1 MKNALTK
8 KLLALG
14 VSSTIAISGGY
25 LVGQWEGKENTAYK
39 DMVGVVTACYG
50 QTKGVKM
57 GDVFTDEECEKDL
70 ASELSKYNI
79 GMKRYVKVDLS
90 PQEEIAYTSFV
101 WNVGLGAWNSSSLLK
116 KLNAGDREGACKSIL
131 DWNRATFSPKT
142 AQVQIKNGEQCSLKK
157 DGNYSCTVK
166 GLTNRRLPEYKV
178 CMGQDEEINSVLES
192 ISRGQKPLETSK
204 NKSEGVDEGSVK
216 IIAPEPSEAFE
227 EIVPNTPTCKWKI
240 FNICLK
246 SK

>member
-101 WNVGLGAWNSSSLLK
+101 WNVGLGAWNSALYLRNSMLVIEKELVKASLIGIELHSLLK
-116 KLNAGDREGACKSIL
+116 QLKCKSRMVS
-131 DWNRATFSPKT
+131 N
-142 AQVQIKNGEQCSLKK
+142 
-157 DGNYSCTVK
+157 
-166 GLTNRRLPEYKV
+166 
-178 CMGQDEEINSVLES
+178 VL
-192 ISRGQKPLETSK
+192 
-204 NKSEGVDEGSVK
+204 
-216 IIAPEPSEAFE
+216 
-227 EIVPNTPTCKWKI
+227 
-240 FNICLK
+240 
-246 SK
+246 